1 MIITCPLHA
10 AAQSWP
16 DAVACYDGGTRFTFA
31 EWESVVN
38 HHAQRLRQL
47 GIGDGDRVAILAR
60 NSPDYVAVLLALPRI
75 GAVAVP
81 LNLRWSQTDWQSLIE
96 RTWAKLLLTDAE
108 HAAAIPRQNFQSYV
122 VGDDLHGNSLSRIA
136 PAGGLIAPSI
146 DTEQEATI
154 MFTSGSSGTPKGVIL
169 TCGNHYFNALGS
181 NENIHLAPGD
191 CWLLS
196 LPLYHVGGIAILY
209 RCLLAGAAIR
219 FVERFDVAKTN
230 VLIESGSVTHL
241 SLVPAMLG
249 EPLRQRDQRPTPR
262 ALKAIL
268 LSGAPAPSQLIV
280 LARQMGLPLLTS
292 YGMTETA
299 SQVCTLNPLDTSD
312 KWHTV
317 GRPLLYRELR
327 VVDDSGR
334 STPANGEGEI
344 AVRGEVV
351 FKGYLDERDSAFNV
365 GGWFRTGDVGY
376 LDADG
381 YLVVCGRKD
390 DMLISG
396 GENIHPRE
404 IEAVAESYPGVAGAA
419 VIAVPDAEWGARPV
433 LFVETISP
441 ASFDV
446 NSLEQS
452 LEARLA
458 RLKLPKEVIVLDRL
472 PRTAIGKIEKTGLVE
487 LYRRRSANQGA
498 D

>member
-10 AAQSWP
+10 AAQTWP
-16 DAVACYDGGTRFTFA
+16 DAVVCYEDGARFTFD

-38 HHAQRLRQL
+38 NHTGRLKRL
-47 GIGDGDRVAILAR
+47 GIGVGDRVAILAR

-81 LNLRWSQTDWQSLIE
+81 LNLRWSRTDWQSLVE
-96 RTWAKLLLTDAE
+96 RTQAKLLLTDTDHSAE
-108 HAAAIPRQNFQSYV
+108 ISRQNFQSYFI
-122 VGDDLHGNSLSRIA
+122 GDDKHKESLFHIA
-136 PAGGLIAPSI
+136 PTGGLVAPTV
-146 DTEQEATI
+146 DTEQEVTI
-154 MFTSGSSGTPKGVIL
+154 MFTSGSSGIPKGVIL
-169 TCGNHYFNALGS
+169 TYGNHYFNACGS
-181 NENIHLAPGD
+181 NENITLAPGD

-196 LPLYHVGGIAILY
+196 LPLHHVGGIAILY

-219 FVERFDVAKTN
+219 FVERFEAAQSN
-230 VLIESGSVTHL
+230 VLIDSGRVTHL

-249 EPLRQRDQRPTPR
+249 ELLRQRDQRPTPR
-262 ALKAIL
+262 TLKAIL
-268 LSGAPAPSQLIV
+268 LSGAPVPSQVTV

-292 YGMTETA
+292 YGLTETA
-299 SQVCTLNPLDTSD
+299 SQVCTLSPFDTSD
-312 KWHTV
+312 KLLTV
-317 GRPLLYRELR
+317 GRPLPYRELR

-351 FKGYLDERDSAFNV
+351 FKGYLDERDSAFDAD
-365 GGWFRTGDVGY
+365 GWFRTGDVGY
-376 LDADG
+376 LDEDG

-396 GENIHPRE
+396 GENIHPQE
-404 IEAVAESYPGVAGAA
+404 IEAVAQSYPGVNGVA
-419 VIAVPDAEWGARPV
+419 VIAVLDHEWGERPV

-446 NSLEQS
+446 DSLEQY

-458 RLKLPKEVIVLDRL
+458 RLKLPKEVIVLDKL
-472 PRTAIGKIEKTGLVE
+472 PRTAIGKIEKTDLEE